1 MFEFIQEKNGQDQK
15 IIFIITLAD
24 DLKFFL
30 LLCVNCIMLR
40 QCNIVRMGIYINI
53 MLCVHLI
60 CYVILSYFI
69 YLFEIGSHWVAPVS
83 SEIMEIHLFLPYT
96 FWNWRHGVQS
106 PACLLLTFK
115 IFSIL
120 LWICV
125 YNVCEYAQISEILL
139 MQESVNTFWGSLLS
153 FHCQF
158 RASNSGPQAWT
169 AINLL

>member
-30 LLCVNCIMLR
+30 LLCINCIMLR

-60 CYVILSYFI
+60 CYVILSYI
-69 YLFEIGSHWVAPVS
+69 LYLFEIGSHWVAPVG

-96 FWNWRHGVQS
+96 F
-106 PACLLLTFK
+106 
-115 IFSIL
+115 
-120 LWICV
+120 
-125 YNVCEYAQISEILL
+125 
-139 MQESVNTFWGSLLS
+139 
-153 FHCQF
+153 
-158 RASNSGPQAWT
+158 
-169 AINLL
+169 